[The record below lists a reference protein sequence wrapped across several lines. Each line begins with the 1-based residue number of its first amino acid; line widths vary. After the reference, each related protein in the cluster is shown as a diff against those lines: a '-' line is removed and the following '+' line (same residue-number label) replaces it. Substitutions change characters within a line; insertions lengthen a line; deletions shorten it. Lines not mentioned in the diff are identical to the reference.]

1 MLIPRRTRIERAGI
15 VLSIASLLGVVIG
28 TVAVAPDTVVGVHI
42 KPPIIFNQDPGAQ
55 HRACIKSVTAQQA
68 KSPQGVGTYDSI
80 SRFSNIPPDVLCDEA
95 ENGVNGF
102 RTLSPAEYTRAY
114 MQNVTTIVSGW
125 GGHSVTEKLLY
136 WGARFLIVGLFLT
149 YIFEATIGRLLRF
162 IWRGSLRA

>member
-102 RTLSPAEYTRAY
+102 RTLSASSQST
-114 MQNVTTIVSGW
+114 SG
-125 GGHSVTEKLLY
+125 GMLLK
-136 WGARFLIVGLFLT
+136 RLIESYVPTPCGDF
-149 YIFEATIGRLLRF
+149 
-162 IWRGSLRA
+162 